1 MSTIS
6 LTNLS
11 LVMLV
16 GVSGAGK
23 STFAA
28 RHFGPFEVVSSDTCR
43 GIVSNDPNNQAATAP
58 AFELL
63 ETIVGTRLEAG
74 LLTVVDATNVKPQ
87 DRARLVKLARSH
99 HALSAAIVLNLPL
112 AELKERHSQRADRN
126 FGVEVLERQ
135 HRDLRR
141 GLKHLKRE
149 KIHNVFILNS
159 AAEIDNVTIERVPLK
174 VDRSDLHGPFD
185 IIGDVH
191 GCYDELT
198 ALLAKLG
205 YQLSADG
212 GNAHHPDAVS
222 YTHLTLPTKA

>member
-6 LTNLS
+6 LPNLS

-63 ETIVGTRLEAG
+63 ETIVGKRLEAG

-99 HALSAAIVLNLPL
+99 HVLSAAIVLNLPL
-112 AELKERHSQRADRN
+112 KEVKERQ
-126 FGVEVLERQ
+126 
-135 HRDLRR
+135 
-141 GLKHLKRE
+141 
-149 KIHNVFILNS
+149 
-159 AAEIDNVTIERVPLK
+159 
-174 VDRSDLHGPFD
+174 
-185 IIGDVH
+185 
-191 GCYDELT
+191 C
-198 ALLAKLG
+198 
-205 YQLSADG
+205 
-212 GNAHHPDAVS
+212 
-222 YTHLTLPTKA
+222 

>member
-6 LTNLS
+6 LPNLS

-63 ETIVGTRLEAG
+63 ETIVGKRLEAG

-99 HALSAAIVLNLPL
+99 HALSAAIVLNLPVYL
-112 AELKERHSQRADRN
+112 CYYLY
-126 FGVEVLERQ
+126 L
-135 HRDLRR
+135 L
-141 GLKHLKRE
+141 
-149 KIHNVFILNS
+149 
-159 AAEIDNVTIERVPLK
+159 
-174 VDRSDLHGPFD
+174 
-185 IIGDVH
+185 VH
-191 GCYDELT
+191 Y
-198 ALLAKLG
+198 
-205 YQLSADG
+205 
-212 GNAHHPDAVS
+212 
-222 YTHLTLPTKA
+222 

>member
-135 HRDLRR
+135 HRAICAEGSNTSSARR
-141 GLKHLKRE
+141 
-149 KIHNVFILNS
+149 FTMFS
-159 AAEIDNVTIERVPLK
+159 
-174 VDRSDLHGPFD
+174 S
-185 IIGDVH
+185 
-191 GCYDELT
+191 
-198 ALLAKLG
+198 
-205 YQLSADG
+205 
-212 GNAHHPDAVS
+212 
-222 YTHLTLPTKA
+222 